1 MADTMATLLTNVGS
15 FITAAVGWM
24 SDFLEPI
31 TTSPVLFI
39 FVIAVPLVGLGI
51 GLLNRLIRA
60 N

>member
-24 SDFLEPI
+24 SEFVEPI
-31 TTSPVLFI
+31 TTNPVLFI